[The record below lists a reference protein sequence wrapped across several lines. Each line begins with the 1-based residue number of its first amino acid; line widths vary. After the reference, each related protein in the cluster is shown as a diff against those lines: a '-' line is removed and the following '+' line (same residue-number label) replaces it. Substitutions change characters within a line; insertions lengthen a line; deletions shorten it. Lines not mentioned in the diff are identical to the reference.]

1 MRTMFRR
8 LASVAAATVAT
19 AAMTIGTAG
28 QAQAAQADDWAGC
41 PEGAVCIYPEGQD
54 PAVSPSH
61 VFWSYGPH
69 NLSGQYGYHW
79 VLNNQ
84 YGGAH
89 AQLCEGYDGGGPCHH
104 DMAPDHGW
112 WTDLTPVNSVVLLR
126 P

>member
-8 LASVAAATVAT
+8 VASVAAATAAT
-19 AAMTIGTAG
+19 AAMMVGTTS
-28 QAQAAQADDWAGC
+28 QAQAATDDWAGC

-54 PAVSPSH
+54 PAVSPTH

-84 YGGAH
+84 TGGAR
-89 AQLCEGYDGGGPCHH
+89 AKLCNGYDGGGSCHH
-104 DMAPDHGW
+104 GMAANHGW
-112 WTDLTPVNSVVLLR
+112 WTDLTPVNSVVLIR

>member
-1 MRTMFRR
+1 MRTMSRR
-8 LASVAAATVAT
+8 IASVAVAT
-19 AAMTIGTAG
+19 AATAVMTIGATT
-28 QAQAAQADDWAGC
+28 QAQAADDWAGC

-89 AQLCEGYDGGGPCHH
+89 AKLCNGYNGGGPCHH
-104 DMAPDHGW
+104 DMAANHGW
-112 WTDLTPVNSVVLLR
+112 WTNLSPVNSIVLVR